1 MGQRPEFKIEF
12 PRSISIRETVTHPF
26 SDASINGLCTVAYAI
41 IYQPN
46 NIMQGLITSKSR
58 LAKRNRTIPRLKFI
72 ATQVSPNLAQNI
84 KNALNTLN
92 IRSFYAWSDNT
103 VALD

>member
-26 SDASINGLCTVAYAI
+26 SDASINGLCTVAYTI

-103 VALD
+103 VVLD